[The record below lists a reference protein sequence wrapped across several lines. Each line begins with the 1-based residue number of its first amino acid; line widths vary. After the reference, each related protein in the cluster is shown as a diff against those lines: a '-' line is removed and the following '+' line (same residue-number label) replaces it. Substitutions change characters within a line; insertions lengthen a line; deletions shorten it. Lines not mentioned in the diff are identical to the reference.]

1 MQIKEQIFEVLRT
14 NYSLREYISH
24 KIKSRPVNIERW
36 GQRKS
41 IPSWFESEVIIL
53 LKEKLNLTDKEIY
66 Q

>member
-1 MQIKEQIFEVLRT
+1 MQIREQIFEILRT
-14 NYSLREYISH
+14 NYSLREAISD

-41 IPSWFESEVIIL
+41 IPSWFEKDVIKVIKRK
-53 LKEKLNLTDKEIY
+53 LKLTDKEIY

>member
-1 MQIKEQIFEVLRT
+1 MQIREQIFDILRT
-14 NYSLREYISH
+14 NYSLREAISD

-41 IPSWFESEVIIL
+41 IPSWFEKDVIKVIKRK
-53 LKEKLNLTDKEIY
+53 LKLTDKEIY

>member
-1 MQIKEQIFEVLRT
+1 MQIKEQIFDILRT
-14 NYSLREYISH
+14 NYSLREVISD

-41 IPSWFESEVIIL
+41 IPSWFEKDVIKVI
-53 LKEKLNLTDKEIY
+53 KRKLNLTDKEIY